1 MEHPCSSPTFRP
13 HPCGLSWQPHS
24 VQRCEMPAPE
34 RHQPAGQLPC
44 TLLEKNGGVFTATQA
59 PCLRPLRLLC
69 CRGLF
74 AALRR
79 KRCARS
85 LSQGCDRQFGEARMA
100 VHERS
105 VRHDV
110 AAEGTAKR
118 REEGPAAEEVQWPA
132 PTAHTHK
139 TKAAVLKKRRPL
151 LTSITTRVALF
162 YFLARSATYLL
173 VSSSGKLFTRSS
185 IAFI

>member
-1 MEHPCSSPTFRP
+1 MSVKHEVITQSGAAQERAVLAPLTRSLHVIRLPDGPVGLEHPCSSPTFRP
-13 HPCGLSWQPHS
+13 LPCVLSWLTHS

-44 TLLEKNGGVFTATQA
+44 TLQRA

-79 KRCARS
+79 RRCARS
-85 LSQGCDRQFGEARMA
+85 RSQGGDRQFGEARMA

-110 AAEGTAKR
+110 AAEGTAQR
-118 REEGPAAEEVQWPA
+118 REDGPAAEEARWPA
-132 PTAHTHK
+132 PAGPH
-139 TKAAVLKKRRPL
+139 AYKKRPPL
-151 LTSITTRVALF
+151 
-162 YFLARSATYLL
+162 
-173 VSSSGKLFTRSS
+173 
-185 IAFI
+185 